1 MRGTRP
7 YSEKFR
13 TEAVAMCKRG
23 DRSMTKVASD
33 LGVNHWTMRN
43 WVRRDAMEQ
52 KTKKP
57 GKEIAP
63 EKEES
68 LEAKASR
75 LERENALLKREVERL
90 SMDRE
95 ILKKAATFFAK
106 ESE

>member
-1 MRGTRP
+1 MRGTRT

-23 DRSMTKVASD
+23 DRSMMKVAAD
-33 LGVNHWTMRN
+33 LGINHWTLRD

-57 GKEIAP
+57 GDEAAP
-63 EKEES
+63 AKES
-68 LEAKASR
+68 LEVKASR

-90 SMDRE
+90 DER
-95 ILKKAATFFAK
+95 THQT
-106 ESE
+106 